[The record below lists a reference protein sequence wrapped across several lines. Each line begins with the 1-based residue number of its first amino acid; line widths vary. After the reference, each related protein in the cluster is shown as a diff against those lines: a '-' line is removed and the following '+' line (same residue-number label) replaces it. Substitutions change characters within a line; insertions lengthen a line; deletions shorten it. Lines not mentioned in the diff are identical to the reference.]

1 MKIRAIILSALILC
15 GISAVIMYSRAAQP
29 QQKSSVIIGWI
40 RGYYKE

>member
-29 QQKSSVIIGWI
+29 QQKKFCYHAS
-40 RGYYKE
+40 YKR